1 MTFKGYDL
9 LNNGKEFM
17 KRYRLESGKIIK
29 GYIRWFHPIN
39 VGDYLFR
46 LHQAHLPE
54 DKEFRDAITW
64 ANANGYRYVYSIEY
78 KELPLF
84 SHDLIKVYDFSNERY
99 FIKKDW
105 ERNHEI

>member
-1 MTFKGYDL
+1 M
-9 LNNGKEFM
+9 E
-17 KRYRLESGKIIK
+17 RYRLESGKIIK
-29 GYIRWFHPIN
+29 GYIRWFHAIN

-54 DKEFRDAITW
+54 DKKFRDAITW

-84 SHDLIKVYDFSNERY
+84 SHNLIKVYDFSNERY

-105 ERNHEI
+105 EKNHEI